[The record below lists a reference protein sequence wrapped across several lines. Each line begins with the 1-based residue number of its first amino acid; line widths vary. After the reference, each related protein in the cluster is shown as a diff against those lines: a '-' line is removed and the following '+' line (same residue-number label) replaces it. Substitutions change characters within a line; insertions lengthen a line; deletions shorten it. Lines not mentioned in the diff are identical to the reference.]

1 MVEETMKDLFL
12 KDLKKNNIAPD
23 ERIMKI
29 GSDMKRNKRQEYGSV
44 LKGYIK
50 ESLEIYWTIYF

>member
-50 ESLEIYWTIYF
+50 ESLEIH

>member
-50 ESLEIYWTIYF
+50 ESLEIHWTIYF